1 MRCHYGRFEIHRPV
15 PVTMGDTWAVFLE
28 PLERSKLNG
37 PFYWLPVQ
45 SPNLCLL
52 FLCHYVELQ
61 KTHHQDRLV
70 SLILWATLKRL
81 LCDGLCE
88 LGALG
93 GGTKTRKV
101 QIRAQISLLAAR
113 TDTELKWSNSVSL
126 TILQTKL
133 SQAGFPVRMNTDKWN
148 HNPFWFVFF
157 FSRPSPSPTKSP
169 RLVSGPLARKADR
182 AHIKKQVPPM
192 QNDLLWKNKPCICQR
207 PGWQEGRYQTVTEI
221 LVSRNKQTKIHV
233 KPQTTQLW
241 RTCVVSGK
249 KWGTINLCSSHR
261 LWTGY

>member
-1 MRCHYGRFEIHRPV
+1 MRCHHGRFEIHRPV

-148 HNPFWFVFF
+148 HNPFWFGFF
-157 FSRPSPSPTKSP
+157 FPDPRPPQ
-169 RLVSGPLARKADR
+169 RKALGWFR
-182 AHIKKQVPPM
+182 G
-192 QNDLLWKNKPCICQR
+192 LWLGRLTGLILKNKSRQCRMTYFGRTSRAFVKGQADRKDVIKP
-207 PGWQEGRYQTVTEI
+207 WQKSSYLET
-221 LVSRNKQTKIHV
+221 NKQKFTSSPKRHSCEGHV
-233 KPQTTQLW
+233 
-241 RTCVVSGK
+241 
-249 KWGTINLCSSHR
+249 
-261 LWTGY
+261 